1 MRKDDLAI
9 EFQKIDEEVVL
20 LDRLIMIKTQR
31 TLDSIELRAAAF
43 SITSIYNGLEKILLL
58 LLGES
63 CMQSSP
69 TWHADLLAESKSRE
83 FISEDLY
90 MHLAAFLGFRHFVR
104 HAYSFEIKNEPVEAI
119 LDSVKTV
126 VEDFKREIT
135 AVQ

>member
-1 MRKDDLAI
+1 MKLRKILYVI
-9 EFQKIDEEVVL
+9 
-20 LDRLIMIKTQR
+20 
-31 TLDSIELRAAAF
+31 
-43 SITSIYNGLEKILLL
+43 EKILLL

-63 CMQSSP
+63 RMQSSP
-69 TWHADLLAESKSRE
+69 TWHADLLAESKSRGC
-83 FISEDLY
+83 ITEDLY

-104 HAYSFEIKNEPVEAI
+104 HAYSFEIKNEPVEAV